1 MDSKLVRV
9 SLHPPRDGGGWL
21 SIAPATARVL
31 PSEVTDG
38 VTLFAIN
45 CKGGQ
50 KAINN
55 GGGKPAARSSSA
67 RLHVLKYSPQ
77 ETKVEPT

>member
-55 GGGKPAARSSSA
+55 GGGKPAEVFERAPSY
-67 RLHVLKYSPQ
+67 YSPQ
-77 ETKVEPT
+77 ETKVDPT